1 MPPFND
7 GPAERW
13 AGQLLDGQ
21 GWASDNDGLWTG
33 MLLMA
38 QSYRFAV
45 TRDATARAEAWRS
58 VRHHKPTT
66 HPQPQRSKGARV
78 QVRALEFLHNVTGTP
93 GFSAR
98 SAVKCGD
105 SHGGG
110 DSTPC
115 HAP

>member
-1 MPPFND
+1 
-7 GPAERW
+7 
-13 AGQLLDGQ
+13 
-21 GWASDNDGLWTG
+21 

-66 HPQPQRSKGARV
+66 HPLGHRALKRACV